1 MGKNAGEKPE
11 VLNAS
16 EQENA
21 AHMEK
26 FAKKRVQAHVNIIVI
41 SALMAAVAALIGYGI
56 DSALGTSPVGIVA
69 AVVLS
74 FPVAQF
80 VIIKR
85 LRSL

>member
-1 MGKNAGEKPE
+1 MGKNVGKNPE
-11 VLNAS
+11 VLNVT
-16 EQENA
+16 EQENGS
-21 AHMEK
+21 HMERFK
-26 FAKKRVQAHVNIIVI
+26 DKRIKAHVNIIVI
-41 SALMAAVAALIGYGI
+41 SALMAAVAALVGYGI
-56 DSALGTSPVGIVA
+56 DSALGTNPVGIVA